1 MGWECFMTA
10 SEEPSAASYRKMAK
24 EAENNAK
31 KIPPG
36 NLRDGFFRLAAG
48 WGELAREAKKNE
60 R

>member
-1 MGWECFMTA
+1 MTA